1 MGRRWVCIILA
12 AELLF
17 IDGSICTDC
26 FHFPSQPKCK
36 VLPFGSQV
44 TGLCLPNS
52 DIDFVI
58 RFPDK
63 NSSEGKSTSDAIE
76 LDNDVEE
83 IVAPNPLHTLA
94 KAVRD
99 EFGIKSELHAT
110 AESKEEHLSYLEVI
124 EQTRVPLVK
133 FTIEPYSIDIDVCF
147 DQPGGPESADL
158 MHRFMGSM
166 APLRPLTFVL
176 KYFLASRDL
185 NKPYTGG
192 IGSYMLQLMIVSFL
206 QHRSREDLERT
217 GRMESSF
224 NLGSLL
230 VDFFEFYGLDL
241 NYVTTGIS
249 VRQDGYFF
257 AKGERDK
264 KATFWQPN
272 RSFSLAIENPLDP
285 GMDVGA
291 GAFRIQNI
299 QRVFQHSFQTLLA
312 YVAEPREPTD
322 SILARIIPPTQEMEK
337 RRIMKVVLAEMAAES
352 KSGSAS
358 STNNG
363 HNSRWESPKKRK
375 SEKRDS
381 ESSNSRYDRRDRGES
396 PKKRKKDRRDSGGS
410 NKRDRRRD
418 R

>member
-1 MGRRWVCIILA
+1 M
-12 AELLF
+12 
-17 IDGSICTDC
+17 
-26 FHFPSQPKCK
+26 
-36 VLPFGSQV
+36 
-44 TGLCLPNS
+44 
-52 DIDFVI
+52 
-58 RFPDK
+58 
-63 NSSEGKSTSDAIE
+63 
-76 LDNDVEE
+76 
-83 IVAPNPLHTLA
+83 
-94 KAVRD
+94 
-99 EFGIKSELHAT
+99 
-110 AESKEEHLSYLEVI
+110 
-124 EQTRVPLVK
+124 K
-133 FTIEPYSIDIDVCF
+133 FTIEPYNIDIDVCF

-206 QHRSREDLERT
+206 QHRSREDLNRT
-217 GRMESSF
+217 GKMDSSF

-230 VDFFEFYGLDL
+230 VDFFEFYGLDM

-264 KATFWQPN
+264 KGTFWQPN

-312 YVAEPREPTD
+312 YVAEPRMPTD
-322 SILARIIPPTQEMEK
+322 SILARIIPPTQEMEE
-337 RRIMKVVLAEMAAES
+337 RRIMKLVLAEMAAES
-352 KSGSAS
+352 KSDGAS
-358 STNNG
+358 GKNENG
-363 HNSRWESPKKRK
+363 RNSRWESPKKRK
-375 SEKRDS
+375 SEKRGS
-381 ESSNSRYDRRDRGES
+381 ESSSSRHGRKDRGES

-410 NKRDRRRD
+410 NKRDKRWGR
-418 R
+418 